1 MSRPVLAIL
10 LLATLMACA
19 GHAVRPA
26 HDTGPAAPAPT
37 PPVATAPAPTTPP
50 PTAQPQPAEPYRGY
64 TGGTPLAIR
73 RIGQWSHTGIQEPRR
88 QVIQDAAAWTQFWS
102 ELGMGDRPEVDFT
115 HEVVI
120 AVASGQQRSG
130 GFSIAVERVTQ
141 QEGDLA
147 IRVVETSPGR
157 NCVTTS
163 ELTQPVDV
171 VTIPLIKPRIWK
183 FVEGKTA
190 PDCR

>member
-1 MSRPVLAIL
+1 MSRTVLAIL
-10 LLATLMACA
+10 PLATLMACA

-26 HDTGPAAPAPT
+26 DDGGAPAPASP
-37 PPVATAPAPTTPP
+37 PPVAAPAPTTPP
-50 PTAQPQPAEPYRGY
+50 QPADRPQPAEPYQGY
-64 TGGTPLAIR
+64 TGGATLDIR

-88 QVIQDAAAWTQFWS
+88 QVIQDANAWAQFWS
-102 ELGMGDRPEVDFT
+102 KLGAGDRPEVDFT
-115 HEVVI
+115 HELVI

-141 QEGDLA
+141 QEGDLT
-147 IRVVETSPGR
+147 IQVTETSPGP

-171 VTIPLIKPRIWK
+171 VTVPLVKVRNSS
-183 FVEGKTA
+183 FVERKVSS
-190 PDCR
+190 DCR